1 MKTLDPL
8 SLVLAP
14 LAGALL
20 ASLALAARADAITD
34 WNQRSA
40 QIIGEARIGTPPAV
54 RVMALVQT
62 AAYEAA
68 RDAARSASTSP
79 QAVDAAIAAAHRAA
93 FIQLLPAQR
102 SAIDAAFQAALAAMP
117 DDAVRTQQLAV
128 GEQAAQRVLAERSTD
143 MPRTPDTYRPH
154 TAPGVYVPTVIPA
167 VTQWPQRKPWLL
179 ERADQFRPGPP
190 PAFSSERWAR
200 DFNEIKA
207 LGGRDSKQRSI
218 EQTEIGR
225 FWDYSLPAVYHGVVR
240 SMALQ
245 PGRDV
250 LANARLF
257 ATVAQAMDDALIAVF
272 DAKYTYNLWRP
283 VTAIRNGDVDGHDG
297 TERDAAWVPLIDTPM
312 HPEYPCAHCILA
324 ATVATLVKAEG
335 RERSMPVLSASSPT
349 AQGAVRSWPTADAFM
364 QEVAQAR
371 IVGGVHYRSSTEVGL
386 AMGQRIG
393 EWALTRRAELEH

>member
-349 AQGAVRSWPTADAFM
+349 AQGAVRSWHTADAFM